1 MTRLFYT
8 CLVLCMWA
16 SAKGSDV
23 VLGIMGSAAF
33 IECQLP
39 VSETLVWEIQY
50 GSIIAMN
57 GTTLNENSTKYYIQ
71 QHTGFRESLVI
82 YDVTLADDSVYR
94 CYDVNNSSAADTTEL
109 RVLGKRQLF
118 YVF

>member
-1 MTRLFYT
+1 
-8 CLVLCMWA
+8 
-16 SAKGSDV
+16 
-23 VLGIMGSAAF
+23 
-33 IECQLP
+33 
-39 VSETLVWEIQY
+39 
-50 GSIIAMN
+50 MN

-109 RVLGKRQLF
+109 RVLGKSQLF